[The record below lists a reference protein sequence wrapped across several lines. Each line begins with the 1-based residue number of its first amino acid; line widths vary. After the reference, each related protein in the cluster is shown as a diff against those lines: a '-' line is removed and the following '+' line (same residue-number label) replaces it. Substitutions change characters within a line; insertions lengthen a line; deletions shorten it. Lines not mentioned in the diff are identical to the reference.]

1 MRKTR
6 KKSASSSAS
15 PALKQALETHA
26 RLERQVGELYTTF
39 ATMFDHHPDLQV
51 LWSTMAQE
59 EEGHAAQIQAVQQK
73 ELSAG
78 GQDLALLLSKD
89 ILDSLGSRLAEYH
102 QQAQAGVSLDQAF
115 RITWELECSEFEFLR
130 ELLVSSSNLAEL
142 GLPTT
147 MDEESEERHVGRLR
161 MAIQRHTTD
170 DELRRE
176 VQSLGGVASS
186 SASEKSEKSE

>member
-6 KKSASSSAS
+6 KKSALSSTSSS
-15 PALKQALETHA
+15 LKQALETHA
-26 RLERQVGELYTTF
+26 KLERRVGELYTTF
-39 ATMFDHHPDLQV
+39 ATMFDQHPDLQA

-59 EEGHAAQIQAVQQK
+59 EEGHAVQVQAVQAVEQK
-73 ELSAG
+73 GPSG
-78 GQDLALLLSKD
+78 SGQDLAMLLSAE

-147 MDEESEERHVGRLR
+147 MDEESEEPHVGRLR

-170 DELRRE
+170 EELRRE
-176 VQSLGGVASS
+176 VQFLGGVDSS
-186 SASEKSEKSE
+186 R